1 MEKIASYYIDPE
13 NDNNTYIAT
22 SLGRL
27 FLWDWVDGKP
37 VCEWNLGLPSLQFV
51 SVCADERP
59 ESEKFVGTVYA
70 AECAQKS
77 GTLWRIQ
84 LPKDPRTVVEKICV
98 FETTVDR
105 IYSAQVLDGGKIIVV
120 TAGRTLVVGNKQEGK
135 SKWGVFRKYPMTFHL
150 TCMDAFLP
158 AIGASERKRM
168 KGKKAKSGGGSGDL
182 LGDVVI
188 GDETGATYVF
198 YNILR
203 QKDGSK
209 RKPVIRALHWHR
221 KKVQSAKW
229 SLDGMFHFTLI
240 ESPKS

>member
-13 NDNNTYIAT
+13 NDNNTYVVT

-70 AECAQKS
+70 AECARKS

-98 FETTVDR
+98 FKTADDR
-105 IYSAQVLDGGKIIVV
+105 IYSAQILDGGKIIVV
-120 TAGRTLVVGNKQEGK
+120 TAGRTLVIGNKQEGK
-135 SKWGVFRKYPMTFHL
+135 LKWGVFRKYSMTSHL

-158 AIGASERKRM
+158 AIGASEEKR
-168 KGKKAKSGGGSGDL
+168 KGKTKSGDDSEDL

-188 GDETGATYVF
+188 GDVTGATYVF
-198 YNILR
+198 YNVLR
-203 QKDGSK
+203 KKDDSK
-209 RKPVIRALHWHR
+209 RELVIRALHWHR
-221 KKVQSAKW
+221 KKVLSAKW
-229 SLDGMFHFTLI
+229 SLDGMFHFALI